1 MTVEDLANG
10 ILAHVPQESH
20 DPEAMSWFLS
30 DAAAEAADE
39 LRRAALRPDG
49 SVLLIAVHAFAWHSF
64 CRYLASGETDPAA
77 LGRAVLC
84 FHDVHRADPESV
96 PAPLGPVV
104 AILAGEPAGA
114 DTDPG
119 DVYLTGTAV
128 LTLYQQERNPVQLQA
143 GGILLRHAV
152 DAFPAGSLEQ
162 GAALSDFGLVLLYAF
177 REGAGREFLADAV
190 QRSRTAV
197 AAAPGDRAEQARRHG
212 NLGFVLRNWAEATG
226 DPAAARES
234 VAELR
239 LATRTSEPED
249 PHYVLHL
256 AALGAALA
264 SAAVP
269 LVEPAL
275 LSEGVGLLR
284 RAVAAASGSGQPSAA
299 YLSDLGMALVSLSL
313 APPGRADRPLQPG
326 ERTALFE
333 EGVDALRQASAT
345 ALNPLERA
353 VYLGHLALV
362 LSGRNVNTA
371 DPRALDGAYTAA
383 REAME
388 AAPPGHPAHTQAQY
402 VLSQVLR
409 SRYVERGRLDDLE
422 AAVDCARR
430 ALEATAPD
438 TPPHVTRT
446 VDLAD
451 LLRLHADAVAAPE
464 ALAEALAML
473 RALAAATPPGSPQRA
488 EVLLKLAR
496 ALAAVGHGTGAV
508 AEAATDEAVRVF
520 RECLTL
526 PGESTGYEATVR
538 FALGAVVARHRQWT
552 EGVSLM
558 RQGVDLLG
566 ADDARR
572 SEYLSDFAGV
582 HLDRA
587 REENDPAE
595 YSEAVRLLRQA
606 VASAAEGDARQEA
619 VSRSNLGVA
628 LVGLASLAVDEELL
642 AEGVQAHRDA
652 VAVSAPDDH
661 YRPHRLGNLGDAL
674 QQLAQFRSD
683 ATLVVEAVEVLRE
696 AARAGAPTVP
706 GSAASYSRLG
716 NALRSLTRFTG
727 DGAPLE
733 EAVSWHRRA
742 VAALSRTDGNGTGGN
757 GTGGHGTGDEAL
769 SLPGALLGLANVLGE
784 RFRLTHD
791 ETVREEALQHYRAAL
806 AAAPRVSGE
815 RHAMLSS
822 YGHMLWSAAVDTGDE
837 ARMDTAVGTLREAVA
852 TAPARHAQLGMVL
865 TNLGSVL
872 MQRARITGDRVW
884 LAEAV
889 TVLRRAVDESP
900 PRVFERAGLL
910 SNLAEALRAWY
921 GVTEDRAAAEEAVA
935 LLREAST
942 LEHGVRHGPDLARVN
957 LGVLLH
963 DLALEPGPDG
973 EPDPGTLAASWQA
986 LEEAVARLGDRDPL
1000 RPLALA
1006 NLAGAAVETA
1016 EQAEEES
1023 GPAVRAALERAVS
1036 AAREALD
1043 LTPEGHRVRART
1055 QWVLAR
1061 AQWRRALL
1069 GESVDLAEA
1078 TRLARRSARN
1088 EAASLSV
1095 RVLAART
1102 WGDVAATAGRDAE
1115 ARTGYAYAVGLLPR
1129 LAPHTLGRA
1138 DRAAR
1143 LGAGLGLACDAA
1155 AMALRVG
1162 DPESALTL
1170 LEQGRGVLLAQG
1182 LEMRG
1187 DLSRLRAASA
1197 ALAAEFERI
1206 REALSTDPAPAAV
1219 IRTDLGSPAAPATEQ
1234 DAGLLAESR
1243 YALARSWE
1251 ELLVRIRELPGLED
1265 FLRPPR
1271 VADLIAAASAGP
1283 VVVVNVSRY
1292 RSDALVVTAGGG
1304 VEVVPL
1310 PALTPDAVL
1319 EHAVTFATGVDAAY
1333 GDLGAEEA
1341 VSAMRMLS
1349 DTLEWL
1355 WDSVAGPVL
1364 DRLGLRTVPIDGEPW
1379 TRLWWCP
1386 TGWLSFL
1393 PLHAAGRREG
1403 RSAENVMDRAISSY
1417 TPTLGALVRARQASG
1432 TAPGPQSSPAPLVV
1446 ALAETPGAAP
1456 LPGASREAR
1465 LLRELFPAGVEL
1477 AGAAATVDAVR
1488 RALPDHPWVHF
1499 SCHGVSDPMSLF
1511 ESGLI
1516 LHDGRLT
1523 ALDVAAQHPGA
1534 AVLAVLSACS
1544 TSQGGFLLPDEAV
1557 HLSAS
1562 FQLAGYPHVVGT
1574 LWPVSDKL
1582 ATRLAEEFYTAL
1594 ADDIAH
1600 GRPIDP
1606 AAALHR
1612 PVRALRGRLAR
1623 APHLWAAHIHAGP

>member
-1 MTVEDLANG
+1 MTVEDLANA
-10 ILAHVPQESH
+10 ILARVPQESH

-30 DAAAEAADE
+30 GAAEEAAEE
-39 LRRAALRPDG
+39 LRRAAVRPDG

-64 CRYLASGETDPAA
+64 CRYLAGGETEPAA

-84 FHDVHRADPESV
+84 FHDVYRADPESV
-96 PAPLGPVV
+96 PDPLRPV
-104 AILAGEPAGA
+104 LAALVGDLAGA

-119 DVYLTGTAV
+119 DMYLTGTAV

-143 GGILLRHAV
+143 GGILLRRAV
-152 DAFPAGSLEQ
+152 DSFPAGGVEQ
-162 GAALSDFGLVLLYAF
+162 GTALSDFGLVLLYAF
-177 REGAGREFLADAV
+177 QEGAGRELLADAV
-190 QRSRTAV
+190 RHSRAAV

-212 NLGFVLRNWAEATG
+212 NLGFVLRNWAEATD

-234 VAELR
+234 VTELR
-239 LATRTSEPED
+239 LATRTSEPGD
-249 PHYVLHL
+249 PHHVLHL
-256 AALGAALA
+256 AALGTALT
-264 SAAVP
+264 SAAVA
-269 LVEPAL
+269 LTEPAL
-275 LSEGVGLLR
+275 LSEGAGLLR
-284 RAVAAASGSGQPSAA
+284 RAVAAASGSGQPAA
-299 YLSDLGMALVSLSL
+299 AHLSELGMALVSLSL
-313 APPGRADRPLQPG
+313 APPERADRPLPPG
-326 ERTALFE
+326 ERTTLFE
-333 EGVDALRQASAT
+333 EGVDALRQASAA
-345 ALNPLERA
+345 ALNPVERA
-353 VYLGHLALV
+353 VYLTRLALV
-362 LSGRNVNTA
+362 LNGRTMNTA
-371 DPRALDGAYTAA
+371 DPDALDGAYTAA
-383 REAME
+383 REALA

-402 VLSQVLR
+402 VLSRVLR

-422 AAVDCARR
+422 SAVDRARR

-438 TPPHVTRT
+438 APQHVIRT

-451 LLRLHADAVAAPE
+451 LLRLHADAVGATE
-464 ALAEALAML
+464 ALAEPLAML
-473 RALAAATPPGSPQRA
+473 RALAAATPPGAPQRA

-496 ALAAVGHGTGAV
+496 ALAALGRGTGAA
-508 AEAATDEAVRVF
+508 AEAAAEEAVRVF

-526 PGESTGYEATVR
+526 PGRSTGYEASVR
-538 FALGAVVARHRQWT
+538 FALGGAVARRGQWA
-552 EGVSLM
+552 EGISLM
-558 RQGVDLLG
+558 RQAVDLL
-566 ADDARR
+566 DAGDPRR
-572 SEYLSDFAGV
+572 SEFLSDFAGV

-587 REENDPAE
+587 RARNDPAE

-606 VASAAEGDARQEA
+606 VASVPAGDAHQEA
-619 VSRSNLGVA
+619 MSRSNLGVA
-628 LVGLASLAVDEELL
+628 LVGLATLAVDEELL

-652 VAVSAPDDH
+652 VAMSARDDH

-683 ATLVVEAVEVLRE
+683 ASLAVEAVEVLRE
-696 AARAGAPTVP
+696 AALAGAPTVP
-706 GSAASYSRLG
+706 SSAASYSRLG
-716 NALRSLTRFTG
+716 NALRSLIRFTG

-733 EAVSWHRRA
+733 EAVAWHRRA
-742 VAALSRTDGNGTGGN
+742 VAALSGAEGSEGAGGA
-757 GTGGHGTGDEAL
+757 HRTGDQAL

-784 RFRLTHD
+784 HFRLTQD
-791 ETVREEALQHYRAAL
+791 EAVREEALESYRAAL
-806 AAAPRVSGE
+806 AAAPPVSGD

-822 YGHMLWSAAVDTGDE
+822 YGHMLWGSAVDAGDE
-837 ARMDTAVGTLREAVA
+837 ARMDTAIGALREAVA
-852 TAPARHAQLGMVL
+852 TAPPRHSRLGMVL
-865 TNLGSVL
+865 TNLGSAL

-942 LEHGVRHGPDLARVN
+942 LEHGERHGPDLARVN
-957 LGVLLH
+957 LGILLH

-973 EPDPGTLAASWQA
+973 EVDPGALAVSWEA

-1006 NLAGAAVETA
+1006 NLAGAAVEFA
-1016 EQAEEES
+1016 EQAEEDS

-1036 AAREALD
+1036 AAREVLD
-1043 LTPEGHRVRART
+1043 LTPEGHRDQART

-1061 AQWRRALL
+1061 AQWRRARL

-1078 TRLARRSARN
+1078 SRLARQSARN
-1088 EAASLSV
+1088 EAASLPV
-1095 RVLAART
+1095 RVLAARA
-1102 WGDVAATAGRDAE
+1102 WGDAAAAAGRDAE
-1115 ARTGYAYAVGLLPR
+1115 ARTGYAYAVELLPR
-1129 LAPHTLGRA
+1129 LTPRTLGRA
-1138 DRAAR
+1138 DQAAR

-1162 DPESALTL
+1162 DPEAALTL

-1182 LEMRG
+1182 VEMRG

-1206 REALSTDPAPAAV
+1206 RDALSADPAPDAV
-1219 IRTDLGSPAAPATEQ
+1219 IRTDLASPAGPVAEQ
-1234 DAGLLAESR
+1234 EAGLLAESR
-1243 YALARSWE
+1243 YALARSWD
-1251 ELLVRIRELPGLED
+1251 ELLVRIRQLPGMDD

-1271 VADLIAAASAGP
+1271 VSDLIAAASAGP
-1283 VVVVNVSRY
+1283 VVVVNVSQY
-1292 RSDALVVTAGGG
+1292 RSDALVVTAARG

-1310 PALTPDAVL
+1310 PAVTPDAVL
-1319 EHAVTFATGVDAAY
+1319 AHAAAFAAGVDAAY
-1333 GDLGAEEA
+1333 GDLGTDEA

-1355 WDSVAGPVL
+1355 WDSVAAPVL

-1393 PLHAAGRREG
+1393 PLHAAGRREA

-1417 TPTLGALVRARQASG
+1417 TPTLRALVRARQSSG
-1432 TAPGPQSSPAPLVV
+1432 TAPGPQSPPAPLVV

-1523 ALDVAAQHPGA
+1523 TLDVAAQHPSTA
-1534 AVLAVLSACS
+1534 FLAVLSACS

-1582 ATRLAEEFYTAL
+1582 ATRLAEEFYAAL

-1600 GRPIDP
+1600 GRPVDP

-1612 PVRALRGRLAR
+1612 PVRALRGRLSR
-1623 APHLWAAHIHAGP
+1623 APHLWAAHIHAGA

>member
-10 ILAHVPQESH
+10 ILAHVPQDSH

-39 LRRAALRPDG
+39 LRRAAVRPDG
-49 SVLLIAVHAFAWHSF
+49 SVLLIAIHAFAWHSF
-64 CRYLASGETDPAA
+64 CRYLASGETEPAA

-84 FHDVHRADPESV
+84 FLDVHRADPESV

-104 AILAGEPAGA
+104 AVLSGEPAGA

-119 DVYLTGTAV
+119 DVYLAGTAI

-152 DAFPAGSLEQ
+152 DGFPAGSFEQ
-162 GAALSDFGLVLLYAF
+162 GAALSDFGLVLVYAF

-190 QRSRTAV
+190 QRSRAAV
-197 AAAPGDRAEQARRHG
+197 AAAPGERAEQARRHG
-212 NLGFVLRNWAEATG
+212 NLGFVLKNWAEATG

-249 PHYVLHL
+249 QHYVLHL
-256 AALGAALA
+256 AALGSALA
-264 SAAVP
+264 SAAVA

-284 RAVAAASGSGQPSAA
+284 RAAAAASASGQPAAA
-299 YLSDLGMALVSLSL
+299 YLCDLGTALVSLSL
-313 APPGRADRPLQPG
+313 APPGRADRPLPPG
-326 ERTALFE
+326 ERTSLFE
-333 EGVDALRQASAT
+333 EGVDALRQASAA
-345 ALNPLERA
+345 ALNPFERA
-353 VYLGHLALV
+353 LYLGNLALV
-362 LSGRNVNTA
+362 LNGRNVNTA
-371 DPRALDGAYTAA
+371 DPDALDGAYTAA
-383 REAME
+383 REAMA

-422 AAVDCARR
+422 TAIDCARR
-430 ALEATAPD
+430 ALEATSPD
-438 TPPHVTRT
+438 AAPHVTRT

-464 ALAEALAML
+464 TLAEPLAML
-473 RALAAATPPGSPQRA
+473 RALAAGTPPGSRQRA

-496 ALAAVGHGTGAV
+496 ALAAAGRGTGAA

-538 FALGAVVARHRQWT
+538 FALGAVVARRRQWT

-558 RQGVDLLG
+558 RQGIDLLG

-572 SEYLSDFAGV
+572 SEYLSDLAGV

-606 VASAAEGDARQEA
+606 VASAPEGDASQQA

-628 LVGLASLAVDEELL
+628 LVGLASLTVDEELL

-706 GSAASYSRLG
+706 SSAASYGRLG

-742 VAALSRTDGNGTGGN
+742 VAAWSGTDGSGR
-757 GTGGHGTGDEAL
+757 GGHGTGDEAL

-784 RFRLTHD
+784 RFRLTQD
-791 ETVREEALQHYRAAL
+791 ETVREEALEYYRAAL
-806 AAAPRVSGE
+806 AAAPRVSGD

-822 YGHMLWSAAVDTGDE
+822 YGHMLWGAAVDAGDE
-837 ARMDTAVGTLREAVA
+837 ARMDTAIGTLRAAVT
-852 TAPARHAQLGMVL
+852 TAPAHHAQLGMVL
-865 TNLGSVL
+865 TNLGSAL

-900 PRVFERAGLL
+900 PHAFERAGLL

-973 EPDPGTLAASWQA
+973 EQDPGALAASWQV
-986 LEEAVARLGDRDPL
+986 LEEAVARLGDGDPL

-1006 NLAGAAVETA
+1006 NLVGAAVETA
-1016 EQAEEES
+1016 ELAEEKS
-1023 GPAVRAALERAVS
+1023 GPAIRAALERAVS
-1036 AAREALD
+1036 AAREVLD
-1043 LTPEGHRVRART
+1043 LTPEGHRERART

-1061 AQWRRALL
+1061 AQWRRARL

-1078 TRLARRSARN
+1078 ARLARQSAQN
-1088 EAASLSV
+1088 GAESLSV
-1095 RVLAART
+1095 RVSAART
-1102 WGDVAATAGRDAE
+1102 WGDVAAAAGRDAE
-1115 ARTGYAYAVGLLPR
+1115 ARTGYAYAVSLLPR
-1129 LAPHTLGRA
+1129 LTPHTLGRA
-1138 DRAAR
+1138 DQAAR
-1143 LGAGLGLACDAA
+1143 LGVGLGLACDAA

-1187 DLSRLRAASA
+1187 DLSRLRAASVP
-1197 ALAAEFERI
+1197 LAAEFERI

-1219 IRTDLGSPAAPATEQ
+1219 IRTDLGSPAAPAGPATEQ
-1234 DAGLLAESR
+1234 EAGLLAESR
-1243 YALARSWE
+1243 YVLARSWE

-1271 VADLIAAASAGP
+1271 VADLIAAASDGP
-1283 VVVVNVSRY
+1283 VVVVNVSQY

-1319 EHAVTFATGVDAAY
+1319 AHAAAFATGVDAAY

-1355 WDSVAGPVL
+1355 WDSVASPVL

-1403 RSAENVMDRAISSY
+1403 RSAENVMDRVISSY

-1432 TAPGPQSSPAPLVV
+1432 TAPGPRSSPAPLVV

-1523 ALDVAAQHPGA
+1523 AIDVAAQHPSA

-1612 PVRALRGRLAR
+1612 PVRALRRRLAR

>member
-1 MTVEDLANG
+1 M
-10 ILAHVPQESH
+10 
-20 DPEAMSWFLS
+20 
-30 DAAAEAADE
+30 
-39 LRRAALRPDG
+39 
-49 SVLLIAVHAFAWHSF
+49 
-64 CRYLASGETDPAA
+64 
-77 LGRAVLC
+77 
-84 FHDVHRADPESV
+84 
-96 PAPLGPVV
+96 
-104 AILAGEPAGA
+104 
-114 DTDPG
+114 
-119 DVYLTGTAV
+119 
-128 LTLYQQERNPVQLQA
+128 
-143 GGILLRHAV
+143 
-152 DAFPAGSLEQ
+152 
-162 GAALSDFGLVLLYAF
+162 
-177 REGAGREFLADAV
+177 
-190 QRSRTAV
+190 
-197 AAAPGDRAEQARRHG
+197 
-212 NLGFVLRNWAEATG
+212 
-226 DPAAARES
+226 
-234 VAELR
+234 
-239 LATRTSEPED
+239 
-249 PHYVLHL
+249 
-256 AALGAALA
+256 
-264 SAAVP
+264 
-269 LVEPAL
+269 
-275 LSEGVGLLR
+275 
-284 RAVAAASGSGQPSAA
+284 
-299 YLSDLGMALVSLSL
+299 
-313 APPGRADRPLQPG
+313 
-326 ERTALFE
+326 
-333 EGVDALRQASAT
+333 
-345 ALNPLERA
+345 
-353 VYLGHLALV
+353 
-362 LSGRNVNTA
+362 
-371 DPRALDGAYTAA
+371 
-383 REAME
+383 
-388 AAPPGHPAHTQAQY
+388 
-402 VLSQVLR
+402 
-409 SRYVERGRLDDLE
+409 
-422 AAVDCARR
+422 
-430 ALEATAPD
+430 
-438 TPPHVTRT
+438 
-446 VDLAD
+446 
-451 LLRLHADAVAAPE
+451 
-464 ALAEALAML
+464 
-473 RALAAATPPGSPQRA
+473 
-488 EVLLKLAR
+488 
-496 ALAAVGHGTGAV
+496 
-508 AEAATDEAVRVF
+508 
-520 RECLTL
+520 
-526 PGESTGYEATVR
+526 PGESTGYQATVR
-538 FALGAVVARHRQWT
+538 FALGDVVARRREWT

-558 RQGVDLLG
+558 RQGVDLLD
-566 ADDARR
+566 ADDPRR

-582 HLDRA
+582 LLERA
-587 REENDPAE
+587 RAQNDPAE
-595 YSEAVRLLRQA
+595 YSEAVRLLREA
-606 VASAAEGDARQEA
+606 VASAPEGDARQQA

-628 LVGLASLAVDEELL
+628 LVGLAALAVDEELL

-652 VAVSAPDDH
+652 VAVSPPDDH

-683 ATLVVEAVEVLRE
+683 AALVVEAVEVLRE
-696 AARAGAPTVP
+696 AALAGAPTVP
-706 GSAASYSRLG
+706 SSAASYSRLG

-733 EAVSWHRRA
+733 EAVAWHRKA
-742 VAALSRTDGNGTGGN
+742 VAALSAADGSGG
-757 GTGGHGTGDEAL
+757 GGGGDGDGGGGGDGGGRRPHGAGDVTL

-784 RFRLTHD
+784 RFRLTQD
-791 ETVREEALQHYRAAL
+791 ETVREEALESYRAAL
-806 AAAPRVSGE
+806 AAAPGLSGD

-822 YGHMLWSAAVDTGDE
+822 YGHVLWDSAVDTGDE
-837 ARMDTAVGTLREAVA
+837 ARMDTAIGTLRNAVA
-852 TAPARHAQLGMVL
+852 AAPARHAQLGMVL
-865 TNLGSVL
+865 TNLGSAL

-900 PRVFERAGLL
+900 PHVFERAGLL

-921 GVTEDRAAAEEAVA
+921 GVTEDRAAAEEAIG

-942 LEHGVRHGPDLARVN
+942 LEHGERHGPDLARVN
-957 LGVLLH
+957 LGILLH
-963 DLALEPGPDG
+963 DLALDPGPDG
-973 EPDPGTLAASWQA
+973 EPDPGALAASWQA

-1016 EQAEEES
+1016 EQADEDS

-1043 LTPEGHRVRART
+1043 LTPEGHRDRART

-1061 AQWRRALL
+1061 AQWRRARL

-1078 TRLARRSARN
+1078 TRLARQSAQN
-1088 EAASLSV
+1088 EAAALSV
-1095 RVLAART
+1095 RMLAART
-1102 WGDVAATAGRDAE
+1102 WGDVAAAAGRDAE
-1115 ARTGYAYAVGLLPR
+1115 ARTGYAYAVDLLPR
-1129 LAPHTLGRA
+1129 LTPRTLGRA
-1138 DRAAR
+1138 DQAAR

-1182 LEMRG
+1182 VEMRG
-1187 DLSRLRAASA
+1187 DLSRLRAASVS
-1197 ALAAEFERI
+1197 LAAEFERI
-1206 REALSTDPAPAAV
+1206 REALSSDPAPAAV
-1219 IRTDLGSPAAPATEQ
+1219 IRTDLGSPAAPPGEQ
-1234 DAGLLAESR
+1234 EAGLLAESR

-1251 ELLVRIRELPGLED
+1251 ELLVRIRELPGMDD

-1271 VADLIAAASAGP
+1271 VPELIAAASAGP
-1283 VVVVNVSRY
+1283 VVVVNVSQY

-1310 PALTPDAVL
+1310 PAVTPDAVL
-1319 EHAVTFATGVDAAY
+1319 AHAAAFATGVDAAY
-1333 GDLGAEEA
+1333 GDMGAEDA

-1355 WDSVAGPVL
+1355 WDSVAAPVL

-1393 PLHAAGRREG
+1393 PLHAAGRREA

-1417 TPTLGALVRARQASG
+1417 TPTLRALVRARQASG
-1432 TAPGPQSSPAPLVV
+1432 TAPGPHSAPAPLVV

-1465 LLRELFPAGVEL
+1465 LLRDLFPAGVEL

-1523 ALDVAAQHPGA
+1523 ALDVAAQHPST

-1574 LWPVSDKL
+1574 LWPVSDNL

>member
-1 MTVEDLANG
+1 MTVEDLANE
-10 ILAHVPQESH
+10 ILAHVPQDSH
-20 DPEAMSWFLS
+20 DPEELSWFLS
-30 DAAAEAADE
+30 DAAAEAVEE

-49 SVLLIAVHAFAWHSF
+49 SVLLVAVHAFAWHSF
-64 CRYLASGETDPAA
+64 CHYLAGGETDLAA

-84 FHDVHRADPESV
+84 FHDVYRADPASV
-96 PAPLGPVV
+96 PPPLGPVV

-114 DTDPG
+114 DTDPA
-119 DVYLTGTAV
+119 DVYLTGAAV
-128 LTLYQQERNPVQLQA
+128 LTLYQQERNPIQLQA

-152 DAFPAGSLEQ
+152 DAFPAGGTEQ
-162 GAALSDFGLVLLYAF
+162 GTALSDFGLVLLYAV
-177 REGAGREFLADAV
+177 REGADQELLAEALR
-190 QRSRTAV
+190 RSRAAV
-197 AAAPGDRAEQARRHG
+197 AAAPGERAEQARRHG
-212 NLGFVLRNWAEATG
+212 NLGFVLKNWAEATG

-239 LATRTSEPED
+239 LATRTGEPED
-249 PHYVLHL
+249 QHYVLHL
-256 AALGAALA
+256 AALGSALA
-264 SAAVP
+264 SAAVA
-269 LVEPAL
+269 LVEPDL

-284 RAVAAASGSGQPSAA
+284 RAAAAASASGQPAAA
-299 YLSDLGMALVSLSL
+299 YLCDLGTALVSLSL
-313 APPGRADRPLQPG
+313 APPGRADRPLPPG

-333 EGVDALRQASAT
+333 EGVDALRQASAA
-345 ALNPLERA
+345 ALNPFERA
-353 VYLGHLALV
+353 LYLGNLALV
-362 LSGRNVNTA
+362 LNGRNVNTA
-371 DPRALDGAYTAA
+371 DPDALDGAYTAA
-383 REAME
+383 REAMA

-422 AAVDCARR
+422 TAIDCARR
-430 ALEATAPD
+430 ALEATSPD
-438 TPPHVTRT
+438 AAPHVTRT

-464 ALAEALAML
+464 ALAEPLAML
-473 RALAAATPPGSPQRA
+473 RALAAGTPPGSRQRA

-496 ALAAVGHGTGAV
+496 ALAAVGRGTGAA

-538 FALGAVVARHRQWT
+538 FALGAVVARRRQWT

-558 RQGVDLLG
+558 RQGIDLLG

-572 SEYLSDFAGV
+572 SEYLSDLAGV

-587 REENDPAE
+587 REGNDPAE

-606 VASAAEGDARQEA
+606 VASAPEGDASQQA

-628 LVGLASLAVDEELL
+628 LVGLATLAVDEELL

-652 VAVSAPDDH
+652 VAVSSPDDH

-706 GSAASYSRLG
+706 SSAASYSRLG
-716 NALRSLTRFTG
+716 NALRSLARFTG

-733 EAVSWHRRA
+733 EAVAWHRKA
-742 VAALSRTDGNGTGGN
+742 VAALSAADGSGSGRRA
-757 GTGGHGTGDEAL
+757 HGTGDEAL
-769 SLPGALLGLANVLGE
+769 SLPNALLGLANVLGE
-784 RFRLTHD
+784 RLRLTQD
-791 ETVREEALQHYRAAL
+791 ETVRQEALESYRAAL
-806 AAAPRVSGE
+806 AAAPRVSGD

-822 YGHMLWSAAVDTGDE
+822 YGHVLWNSAVDTGDE
-837 ARMDTAVGTLREAVA
+837 ALMDTAIGTLREAVA
-852 TAPARHAQLGMVL
+852 AAPARHAQLGMVL
-865 TNLGSVL
+865 TNLGSAL

-900 PRVFERAGLL
+900 PHAFERAGLL

-921 GVTEDRAAAEEAVA
+921 GVTEERAAAEEAIA

-942 LEHGVRHGPDLARVN
+942 LEHGARNGPDLARVN
-957 LGVLLH
+957 LGILLH

-973 EPDPGTLAASWQA
+973 EQDPGALAASWEA

-1006 NLAGAAVETA
+1006 NLAGAAVEFA
-1016 EQAEEES
+1016 EQADEDS

-1036 AAREALD
+1036 AAREVLD
-1043 LTPEGHRVRART
+1043 LTAEGHRDQART

-1061 AQWRRALL
+1061 AQWRRARL

-1078 TRLARRSARN
+1078 SRLARQSARN
-1088 EAASLSV
+1088 EAASLAV
-1095 RVLAART
+1095 RVLAARA
-1102 WGDVAATAGRDAE
+1102 WGDAAATAGRDAE
-1115 ARTGYAYAVGLLPR
+1115 ARAGYAYAVDLLPR
-1129 LAPHTLGRA
+1129 LTPRTLGRA
-1138 DRAAR
+1138 DQAAR

-1182 LEMRG
+1182 VEMRG

-1197 ALAAEFERI
+1197 DLAAEFERI
-1206 REALSTDPAPAAV
+1206 REALSADPAPAAV
-1219 IRTDLGSPAAPATEQ
+1219 IRTDLASPAAPVTEQ
-1234 DAGLLAESR
+1234 QAGLLAESR
-1243 YALARSWE
+1243 YVLARSWE
-1251 ELLVRIRELPGLED
+1251 ELLVRIRELPGMDD

-1271 VADLIAAASAGP
+1271 VSDLIAAAAAGP
-1283 VVVVNVSRY
+1283 VVVVNVSQY

-1310 PALTPDAVL
+1310 PAVTPDAVL
-1319 EHAVTFATGVDAAY
+1319 THAVAFAAGVDAAY

-1355 WDSVAGPVL
+1355 WDSVAAPVL

-1393 PLHAAGRREG
+1393 PLHAAGRREA
-1403 RSAENVMDRAISSY
+1403 RSAENVMDRVISSY

-1432 TAPGPQSSPAPLVV
+1432 TAPGPRSSPAPLVV

-1523 ALDVAAQHPGA
+1523 ALDVAAQHPST

>member
-1 MTVEDLANG
+1 MTLEDLAHR
-10 ILAHVPQESH
+10 ILSHVPQEYPG
-20 DPEAMSWFLS
+20 PEGLRWFLS
-30 DAAAEAADE
+30 DEAAEAVEE
-39 LRRAALRPDG
+39 LRRAAVLPDG
-49 SVLLIAVHAFAWHSF
+49 NVALLAVHAFGWF
-64 CRYLASGETDPAA
+64 GWCRYLAGEEQDVAA

-84 FHDVHRADPESV
+84 FHDVRRVDPDSV
-96 PAPLGPVV
+96 PPDLEPILAV
-104 AILAGEPAGA
+104 LAGEPAGA

-119 DVYLTGTAV
+119 TAYQAGVAV
-128 LTLYQQERNPVQLQA
+128 LTLYQQEPHPVSLQA
-143 GGILLRHAV
+143 AGLLLRHAV
-152 DAFPAGSLEQ
+152 EGCPAGSVEQ
-162 GAALSDFGLVLLYAF
+162 GTCLSDSGLVMLHAF
-177 REGAGREFLADAV
+177 RAGGGRALLAEAV
-190 QRSRTAV
+190 RLSRTAV

-212 NLGFVLRNWAEATG
+212 NLGFVLRNWADATS
-226 DPAAARES
+226 DPAASRES
-234 VAELR
+234 LAELR
-239 LATRTSEPED
+239 LATGTSEPED
-249 PHYVLHL
+249 PHYVTHL
-256 AALGAALA
+256 AALGSALA
-264 SAAVP
+264 SAAVQ

-284 RAVAAASGSGQPSAA
+284 RAVAAASGSGQPAA
-299 YLSDLGMALVSLSL
+299 AHLCDLGTALVSLSL
-313 APPGRADRPLQPG
+313 APPERADRPPHPA

-333 EGVDALRQASAT
+333 EGIDALRRACA
-345 ALNPLERA
+345 AAPNPIERA
-353 VYLGHLALV
+353 VYLGNLALM
-362 LSGRNVNTA
+362 LNGRNVNTA
-371 DPRALDGAYTAA
+371 DPGALDGAYTAA
-383 REAME
+383 REAVA

-409 SRYVERGRLDDLE
+409 SRHVERGCLEDLE
-422 AAVDCARR
+422 SAIDCARR
-430 ALEATAPD
+430 ALEATTPD
-438 TPPHVTRT
+438 DRLHVTRA

-451 LLRLHADAVAAPE
+451 LLRLHAAAVAAPE
-464 ALAEALAML
+464 ALAEPLAIL
-473 RALAAATPPGSPQRA
+473 RALAAAAPPDSGQRA

-496 ALAAVGHGTGAV
+496 ALAAVGQGTGAA
-508 AEAATDEAVRVF
+508 AEAATDEAVRIF
-520 RECLTL
+520 RTCLTL
-526 PGESTGYEATVR
+526 PGGSTGYQAEVR
-538 FALGAVVARHRQWT
+538 FALGDLVARRREWS
-552 EGVSLM
+552 EGLSLM
-558 RQGVDLLG
+558 RQGVDLL
-566 ADDARR
+566 APRDPRR

-582 HLDRA
+582 HLERA
-587 REENDPAE
+587 RAQNDPVE

-606 VASAAEGDARQEA
+606 VASAPEGDTRQEA
-619 VSRSNLGVA
+619 VCRSNLGVA
-628 LVGLASLAVDEELL
+628 LVGLAALAVDEELL

-652 VAVSAPDDH
+652 VAVSPPEDH

-683 ATLVVEAVEVLRE
+683 AALVVEAVEVLRE

-706 GSAASYSRLG
+706 SSAASYSRLG

-733 EAVSWHRRA
+733 EAVAWHRKA
-742 VAALSRTDGNGTGGN
+742 VAALSGADGSGS
-757 GTGGHGTGDEAL
+757 GGHGRGDEAL

-784 RFRLTHD
+784 RFRFTQD
-791 ETVREEALQHYRAAL
+791 EAAREEALESYRAAL
-806 AAAPRVSGE
+806 AAARRDFAD
-815 RHAMLSS
+815 RHAVLSS
-822 YGHMLWSAAVDTGDE
+822 YGYMLWGSAVDTGDE
-837 ARMDTAVGTLREAVA
+837 ARMDTAIATLREAAAIVPVRHAHVA
-852 TAPARHAQLGMVL
+852 TVL
-865 TNLGSVL
+865 TNLGSAL
-872 MQRARITGDRVW
+872 TQRARITGDRVW

-889 TVLRRAVDESP
+889 TVLRRAVEESP
-900 PRVFERAGLL
+900 PHVFERAGLL

-921 GVTEDRAAAEEAVA
+921 GVTQDRAAAEEAVA
-935 LLREAST
+935 LLREAGT
-942 LEHGVRHGPDLARVN
+942 LERGERRGPDMARVN
-957 LGVLLH
+957 LGILLH
-963 DLALEPGPDG
+963 DLALEQGPDA
-973 EPDPGTLAASWQA
+973 DPGAVAASWQA

-1016 EQAEEES
+1016 ELAEEET

-1043 LTPEGHRVRART
+1043 LTAEGHRDRART

-1078 TRLARRSARN
+1078 VRLARQSARN
-1088 EAASLSV
+1088 EAASLPV
-1095 RVLAART
+1095 RMLAART
-1102 WGDVAATAGRDAE
+1102 WGDAAATAGRDAE
-1115 ARTGYAYAVGLLPR
+1115 ARDGYAYAVALLPR
-1129 LAPHTLGRA
+1129 LTPRTLGRA
-1138 DRAAR
+1138 DQAAR
-1143 LGAGLGLACDAA
+1143 LGAGLGLASDAA
-1155 AMALRVG
+1155 AMALRTG
-1162 DPESALTL
+1162 EPESALTL

-1197 ALAAEFERI
+1197 ELAAEFERV
-1206 REALSTDPAPAAV
+1206 RDRLSTDPGPPAV
-1219 IRTDLGSPAAPATEQ
+1219 IRTDLVSPAAPATGQE
-1234 DAGLLAESR
+1234 AGLVAESR
-1243 YALARSWE
+1243 YALARHWE
-1251 ELLVRIRELPGLED
+1251 ELLVRIRAVPGLDD

-1271 VADLIAAASAGP
+1271 VRDLIAAASAGP
-1283 VVVVNVSRY
+1283 VVVVNVSQY
-1292 RSDALVVTAGGG
+1292 RSDALVVTAVGG

-1310 PALTPDAVL
+1310 PAVTPDTVL
-1319 EHAVTFATGVDAAY
+1319 AHAAAFATGIDAAY

-1341 VSAMRMLS
+1341 VDAMRMLS

-1355 WDSVAGPVL
+1355 WDSVAAPVL

-1393 PLHAAGRREG
+1393 PLHAAGRREV

-1417 TPTLGALVRARQASG
+1417 TPTLRALVRARQASA
-1432 TAPGPQSSPAPLVV
+1432 TATASGPQPAPSPLVV

-1465 LLRELFPAGVEL
+1465 LLRDLFPQGVEL

-1499 SCHGVSDPMSLF
+1499 SCHGVSDPLSLF

-1523 ALDVAAQHPGA
+1523 AVDVAAQHPGG